1 MRFGYKN
8 ILRLSGKIPDKPLEK
23 KSETLEAAAI
33 FRRFFYALEQ
43 LDLRSRFKL
52 RRSSHSQ
59 EQNQ

>member
-23 KSETLEAAAI
+23 KSENLEAAVI

-43 LDLRSRFKL
+43 LDLKARFKL
-52 RRSSHSQ
+52 GRPTHDQ
-59 EQNQ
+59 ENKP